1 MQEENKGDKIRR
13 VLQLYAKLSDGY
25 VINKAEEAAYYG
37 VTERSITRDIDDI
50 RNFLDEDSER
60 TGIVNNVVY
69 DRMAKGYR
77 LETLYKIRLQN
88 SEVLALCKILL
99 DSRAFTK
106 NEMVSM
112 LDKLITC
119 CVPREILLIPL
130 RLLQM
135 ICPAILRMFSIL
147 RIKWMQKKKSLI
159 S

>member
-77 LETLYKIRLQN
+77 LETLYKIRLQTAHVLDEEN
-88 SEVLALCKILL
+88 GEYIVAAEVFGTGINMWIRSQG
-99 DSRAFTK
+99 DYI
-106 NEMVSM
+106 EMIEEV
-112 LDKLITC
+112 
-119 CVPREILLIPL
+119 
-130 RLLQM
+130 
-135 ICPAILRMFSIL
+135 
-147 RIKWMQKKKSLI
+147 
-159 S
+159 